1 MQTLLTHRL
10 VDRLHL
16 WLYPLA
22 LGNGKQVFGEGTV
35 PTAFT
40 LVDSTPYPGGAVHL
54 TYDSAGE
61 PTYGDMTVDESGA
74 LDG

>member
-1 MQTLLTHRL
+1 M
-10 VDRLHL
+10 
-16 WLYPLA
+16 
-22 LGNGKQVFGEGTV
+22 FGEGTV

-40 LVDSTPYPGGAVHL
+40 LVDSTPYPGGGVHL